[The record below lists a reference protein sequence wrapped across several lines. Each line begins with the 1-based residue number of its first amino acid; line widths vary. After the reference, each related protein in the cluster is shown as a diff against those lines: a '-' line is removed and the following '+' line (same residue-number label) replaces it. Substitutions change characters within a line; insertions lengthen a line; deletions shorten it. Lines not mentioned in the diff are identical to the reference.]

1 MCILDTILKEKPIET
16 TYIKPQSCKINH
28 FIKMQG
34 KTMEKNEI
42 LEDILAEVDKHPE
55 LMSRRDALKFM
66 SVSPVAAS
74 ILASTT
80 VGAAT
85 AVASDVKGKVVIVG
99 GGLAGMST
107 AARLKSSASNLD
119 ITVIEPNELST
130 SYQPGQTL
138 VGGGIWPKSELV
150 YKRDDYVPSGVTLV
164 KGSVTSFDPENNKVI
179 VDGKDEISYDQ
190 MIVATGLMLNYAAID
205 GLTGVI
211 TSTSPDNAETKKTVG
226 HDGVYSIY
234 FQDGSEDTW
243 TGIEE
248 LIAKAKKWKQ
258 GEPKLQALFTHP
270 NTPIKCGGA
279 PKKIMY
285 LTHAQLEK
293 AGVREAVELTF
304 YPNGGKMFGV
314 PEYHEA
320 IVSQFKT
327 RGFKWNYAHNLIKID
342 QATKTATFNHHWKEK
357 GEWDED
363 LEEYGVELKNEEVA
377 VPFDFIHV
385 TPPMKA
391 PDVVAHSKVGS
402 SKGWVPVKKETLQH
416 VKYKNVFSLGDVV
429 AVPMGK
435 TGGSARKQYKVIV
448 NNVISALE
456 NDQKAIDSTNS
467 KYAGYTVCPL
477 VTSIGTVMLA
487 EFNWTKKPTPM
498 VPLDPTQE
506 RWIWWLLKVYA
517 LKPMTQYGM
526 LAGRA

>member
-1 MCILDTILKEKPIET
+1 M
-16 TYIKPQSCKINH
+16 S
-28 FIKMQG
+28 
-34 KTMEKNEI
+34 KNQI
-42 LEDILAEVDKHPE
+42 LEEILAEVDKHPE
-55 LMSRRDALKFM
+55 IMSRRDAFKYLTM
-66 SVSPVAAS
+66 SPLAAS
-74 ILASTT
+74 MLASAT
-80 VGAAT
+80 VGTT
-85 AVASDVKGKVVIVG
+85 AVSASNVTGKVVIVG

-107 AARLKSSASNLD
+107 AARLRNSASDLD
-119 ITVIEPNELST
+119 ITVIEPNPLST

-150 YKRDDYVPSGVTLV
+150 YNRDDFVPDNVTLI
-164 KGSVTSFDPENNKVI
+164 KGSVTSFDPDNNKVI
-179 VDGKDEISYDQ
+179 VDGKQEFTYDQ
-190 MIVATGLMLNYAAID
+190 MIVATGLMLNFQAIK

-211 TSTSPDNAETKKTVG
+211 TSCNPDNAEAKKTVG
-226 HDGVYSIY
+226 NDGVHSIY
-234 FQDGSEDTW
+234 FQDGSEATW

-248 LIAKAKKWKQ
+248 LIAKAKKWKE
-258 GEPKLQALFTHP
+258 GEPKLQAVFTHP

-293 AGVREAVELTF
+293 AGVRDAVELTF

-320 IVSQFKT
+320 IVNQFKA
-327 RGFKWNYAHNLIKID
+327 RGFKWNYKHNLVEVDK
-342 QATKTATFNHHWKEK
+342 ATKTATFNHHWTEK

-363 LEEYGVELKNEEVA
+363 LEEYGVELKSKKVEVKY
-377 VPFDFIHV
+377 DFIHV

-391 PDVVAHSKVGS
+391 PDVVASSKVGS
-402 SKGWVPVKKETLQH
+402 SKGWIPVKKETLQH

-456 NDQKAIDSTNS
+456 NDQKAIDSTNT

-477 VTSIGTVMLA
+477 VTGIGTVMLA

-506 RWIWWLLKVYA
+506 RWIWWLLKVYL

-526 LAGRA
+526 LSGRA

>member
-1 MCILDTILKEKPIET
+1 MK
-16 TYIKPQSCKINH
+16 
-28 FIKMQG
+28 
-34 KTMEKNEI
+34 KNEI

-55 LMSRRDALKFM
+55 LMSRREALKFM
-66 SVSPVAAS
+66 SVSPMAAS
-74 ILASTT
+74 ILAGTT

-119 ITVIEPNELST
+119 ITVIEPNKLST

-138 VGGGIWPKSELV
+138 VGGGIWEKSELV
-150 YKRDDYVPSGVTLV
+150 YHRDDYVPSGVTLV
-164 KGSVTSFDPENNKVI
+164 EGSVTAFDPDNNKVV
-179 VDGKDEISYDQ
+179 VDGNKEISYDH
-190 MIVATGLMLNYAAID
+190 MIVATGVMLNYAAIK

-211 TSTSPDNAETKKTVG
+211 TSTSPDNAATKETVG
-226 HDGVYSIY
+226 KNGVHSIY
-234 FQDGSEDTW
+234 FQDGSEATW
-243 TGIEE
+243 TGIQE
-248 LIAKAKKWKQ
+248 LIAKAKEWKE

-293 AGVREAVELTF
+293 AGVRDAVELTF
-304 YPNGGKMFGV
+304 YPNGGGMFGIKD
-314 PEYHEA
+314 YHTA
-320 IVSQFKT
+320 IVKQFET
-327 RGFKWNYAHNLIKID
+327 RGFKWHYKHNLTEIDTANKI
-342 QATKTATFNHHWKEK
+342 ATFDKRWEEK
-357 GEWDED
+357 GNYDED
-363 LEEYGVELKNEEVA
+363 LEEYEMVTKHENVEVK
-377 VPFDFIHV
+377 FDFIHV
-385 TPPMKA
+385 TPPMKV
-391 PDVVAHSKVGS
+391 PDVVKTSKIGS
-402 SKGWVPVKKETLQH
+402 SKGWVPVNKETLQH
-416 VKYKNVFSLGDVV
+416 VKYENVWSLGDVV

-435 TGGSARKQYKVIV
+435 TGGSARKQYKVVV
-448 NNVISALE
+448 NNLIAAMEGKALE
-456 NDQKAIDSTNS
+456 A

-477 VTSIGTVMLA
+477 VTGIGTVMLA
-487 EFNWTKKPTPM
+487 EFNWASKKTGSGANAALLPI
-498 VPLDPTQE
+498 DPTQE